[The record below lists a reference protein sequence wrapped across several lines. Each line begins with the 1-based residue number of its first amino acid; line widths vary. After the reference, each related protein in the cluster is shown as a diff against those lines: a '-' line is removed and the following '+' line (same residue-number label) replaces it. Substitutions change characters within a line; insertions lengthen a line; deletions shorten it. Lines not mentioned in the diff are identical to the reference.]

1 MNEIQKIEH
10 HTPDLAAENIN
21 KLIQLFPEVA
31 TEVRD
36 PQTGEVKLAVDFD
49 ALRDKLG
56 DVAEGTRERYQ
67 FTWPGKHKAKIE
79 AHTPITKTLR
89 PVKERSKNWDNT
101 QNLYIEGDNLDTLK
115 LLRETYAGKVKLIY
129 IDPPYNTGHDFVY
142 RDNFI
147 KSDQENRVAN
157 AAYND
162 EGDLLIPNQETDG
175 RFHSNWCSM
184 IYPRLAVSRD
194 LLTNDGAIFISIS
207 DNESANLIKI
217 MDEIYGARNRVAII
231 CHKSRASVS
240 NDKVISSNH
249 DFLLFYAKDINSL
262 ESRKN
267 DIGLSPELSNF
278 DKDDNDGK
286 GPYKLVPV
294 DGPGGARKGNPY
306 YEFLGISGYWR
317 FSQETM
323 SKKYQDGLIVLSGN
337 SLYQKYYISDAQKRR
352 KTVTTWWDKAGLT
365 SAATKQLKKLMNG
378 GVFETPKPVEMV
390 LQILQMITY
399 YDKNAIILDF
409 FSGSG
414 TTADAV
420 MQMNATD
427 HGTRK
432 YILVQLPESVPE
444 ASEAFKQGYRDICE
458 IGEERIRR
466 AAIRMESL
474 YNNEPNEALSQDNAP
489 DLGFRVLRVDSS
501 NYLDMRQ
508 HANSYAQEML
518 EFDVNSTKGNRSSLD
533 LLFEILP
540 TFQIEYSSSITVLSS
555 SRFSENTVYSVN
567 HGQLIACFDSN
578 ISKNLMHSLANINPR
593 PSYVVLA
600 EKGISDSATRT
611 NFAELFKQ
619 SANSVDGQT
628 QIRII

>member
-508 HANSYAQEML
+508 PANSYAQEML